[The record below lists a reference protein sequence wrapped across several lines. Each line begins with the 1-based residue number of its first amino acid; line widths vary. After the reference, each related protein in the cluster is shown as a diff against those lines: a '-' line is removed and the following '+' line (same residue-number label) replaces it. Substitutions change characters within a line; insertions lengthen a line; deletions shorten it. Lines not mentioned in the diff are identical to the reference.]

1 MFYSI
6 LFAATAL
13 TALVSASPTPANLSP
28 RACTTQ
34 LPTSYQEIIQVLPT
48 NSYPQNQNF
57 YAYFDANTGYHVD
70 TLVHF
75 TGIPAGSYGC
85 QLVVEFSGTNNP
97 TSSGATQLNVY
108 NLLGAENDITPTSNY
123 QQYFPNGGSGAPN
136 GTALW
141 GTVTLD
147 GQRHVINSA
156 VCTPSMSFL
165 FEIASETTSGVVEWN
180 NLAAGNGFEL
190 TYNC

>member
-1 MFYSI
+1 MLSSI
-6 LFAATAL
+6 LIAATAL
-13 TALVSASPTPANLSP
+13 TALTSAFPTPANLAP

-34 LPTSYQEIIQVLPT
+34 LPSSYQEIIQVRPT
-48 NSYPQNQNF
+48 ESFAQNQNF
-57 YAYFDANTGYHVD
+57 YAYSNANTGNHID

-85 QLVVEFSGTNNP
+85 QLAVEFSGANNP

-108 NLLGAENDITPTSNY
+108 NLLGAENGITATSSY

-136 GTALW
+136 GTSLW

-147 GQRHVINSA
+147 GQKHVINSA
-156 VCTPSMSFL
+156 VCAPSMSFL
-165 FEIASETTSGVVEWN
+165 FEIASETESGIVEWN
-180 NLAAGNGFEL
+180 NLAVGNGFYL

>member
-1 MFYSI
+1 MFSFLI
-6 LFAATAL
+6 ATTAL
-13 TALVSASPTPANLSP
+13 AALTSASPTPANLAP

-34 LPTSYQEIIQVLPT
+34 LPSSYQEIIQVRPT
-48 NSYPQNQNF
+48 EFFSQNQNF
-57 YAYFDANTGYHVD
+57 YAYSDASTGNHID

-85 QLVVEFSGTNNP
+85 QLAVEFSGANNP

-108 NLLGAENDITPTSNY
+108 NLLGAENDITASSSY
-123 QQYFPNGGSGAPN
+123 AQYFPNGGSGSPKA
-136 GTALW
+136 TALW

-147 GQRHVINSA
+147 GQKHVINSA
-156 VCTPSMSFL
+156 ACTPSMSFL
-165 FEIASETTSGVVEWN
+165 FEIASETQSGIVEWN
-180 NLAAGNGFEL
+180 NLAAGNGLYL